1 MDKEIKM
8 QIIKYFMLFLVLI
21 TSSLIGKGIAK
32 KYSSRLKEL
41 EEMSNALNIFK
52 SKIIFTYSPIPEI
65 FEEISLQVKGNVGF
79 IFKTAKEKMME
90 KTACTAWEEAV
101 EEVPSNFNV
110 EDKYTIKTLSKLL
123 GQTDVEGQ
131 IGQIEITKKFLEE
144 QIKEAIEQKQ
154 KNEKLYS
161 KLGTTIGL
169 AIVIILA

>member
-1 MDKEIKM
+1 M
-8 QIIKYFMLFLVLI
+8 QIIKYFILLLI
-21 TSSLIGKGIAK
+21 LISSSVIGKSIAK
-32 KYSSRLKEL
+32 KYSNRVKEL

-65 FEEISLQVKGNVGF
+65 FEEISTKAKGNVSA
-79 IFKTAKEKMME
+79 IFKKAKGKMREMTAGI
-90 KTACTAWEEAV
+90 AWEQAV
-101 EEVPSNFNV
+101 EEVQSNLNE

-131 IGQIEITKKFLEE
+131 VGQIEITKKFIEE

-154 KNEKLYS
+154 KNERLYS

>member
-1 MDKEIKM
+1 M
-8 QIIKYFMLFLVLI
+8 QIIKYFILFLVLI
-21 TSSLIGKGIAK
+21 TSSVIGKTIAK
-32 KYSSRLKEL
+32 KYSNRVKEL
-41 EEMSNALNIFK
+41 EEISNALNIFK

-65 FEEISLQVKGNVGF
+65 FEEISMKTGGNVGK
-79 IFKTAKEKMME
+79 IFKNAKEKLQDMS
-90 KTACTAWEEAV
+90 AGIAWEQAV
-101 EEVPSNFNV
+101 EEVQSNLNN

-131 IGQIEITKKFLEE
+131 VGQIEITKKFIEE

-154 KNEKLYS
+154 KNERLYS

>member
-1 MDKEIKM
+1 M
-8 QIIKYFMLFLVLI
+8 QIIKYFILLLI
-21 TSSLIGKGIAK
+21 LISSSVIGKGIAK
-32 KYSSRLKEL
+32 KYSNRVKEL

-65 FEEISLQVKGNVGF
+65 FEEISMKAKGNVSA
-79 IFKTAKEKMME
+79 IFKKAKEKMGEM
-90 KTACTAWEEAV
+90 TAGVAWEQAV
-101 EEVPSNFNV
+101 EDVQSNLNE

-123 GQTDVEGQ
+123 GQTDAEGQ
-131 IGQIEITKKFLEE
+131 VGQIEITKKFIEE

-154 KNEKLYS
+154 KNEGLYS